1 LNESKKF
8 KSNPI
13 SRREF
18 AQKAAL
24 GGIGFFV
31 FAGLES
37 CGTDEVYFVPR
48 AFNAPIHSPLSL
60 KEYNYLARILNVI
73 LPENGNGPG
82 AQQVNAVEHI
92 CSVLRD
98 KRQDPDE
105 NRLITNRLNRF
116 ISDMDQN
123 AEFQNASLKVQ
134 SELVIAAS
142 ETKWGNYWVSRLTTL
157 VLEALLLDP
166 KYNVNSNECGWKWL
180 EHQPGSPR
188 PTDSRLY
195 PTIFETDEI

>member
-1 LNESKKF
+1 MNESKKL
-8 KSNPI
+8 KANPI

-37 CGTDEVYFVPR
+37 CRADKVYFVPR
-48 AFNAPIHSPLSL
+48 DFDAQWHAPLS
-60 KEYNYLARILNVI
+60 ESQYHYLARVLNAI
-73 LPENGNGPG
+73 LPEDGNGPG
-82 AQQVNAVEHI
+82 AQEVNAVEHI
-92 CSVLRD
+92 CFVLRD
-98 KRQDPDE
+98 VRQDPDE
-105 NRLITNRLNRF
+105 NRLITDRLDRF
-116 ISDMDQN
+116 VSDFDQSSGFL
-123 AEFQNASLKVQ
+123 AASLSDQ
-134 SELVIAAS
+134 TEILIHAS
-142 ETKWGNYWVSRLTTL
+142 KTKWGKYWVSRLTTL

-166 KYNVNSNECGWKWL
+166 KYNVNTDEAGWKWL

-188 PTDSRLY
+188 PNDSRLY